1 MTQMDDERSRIL
13 QMIEDGQISAAE
25 GLRRIKAL
33 RPSAP
38 PDTDYRAGADSE
50 AADDGVSSLPPDLTA
65 EVGEK
70 PAPPRWAHWQNWWLI
85 PVWIGIAITLAG
97 ALLMYWAFTVKYSFS
112 GWFWLALLLV
122 FVPGVAIMALA
133 ATSRNIKWLHIRI
146 KNDRNRERLKLSFP
160 IPVTPAAWLLRTF
173 GHRLPVLKETGVDE
187 LIMALGETTSPD
199 NPLYV
204 EVDDDE
210 EGERVQVYI
219 G

>member
-1 MTQMDDERSRIL
+1 MDDERSRIL
-13 QMIEDGQISAAE
+13 QAIEDGQISAAE

-33 RPSAP
+33 RPPAP
-38 PDTDYRAGADSE
+38 PGADAPAGAASGV
-50 AADDGVSSLPPDLTA
+50 ADDGASSPRPDSAA

-70 PAPPRWAHWQNWWLI
+70 PVPPRWAHWQSWWLI
-85 PVWIGIAITLAG
+85 PMWIGIAVTLAG
-97 ALLMYWAFTVKYSFS
+97 ALLLYWAYTVKYSFT

-133 ATSRNIKWLHIRI
+133 AASRNIKWLHIRI

-160 IPVTPAAWLLRTF
+160 IPVVPAAWLLRTF
-173 GHRLPVLKETGVDE
+173 GHRLPMLKETGVDE

-204 EVDDDE
+204 EVDDGE
-210 EGERVQVYI
+210 EGEKVQVYI